1 MAFLAM
7 HDEPDLD
14 ALLTNWLG
22 ASRQVLAPLVQWG
35 EGTMAPAELR
45 APLPEPD
52 PNPKGKPR
60 EPNGDLM
67 AQSPPDVVLIPGDQD
82 HIGWTLG
89 HEVSVRF
96 SWFALRV
103 GIGLGQRGPQFGGS
117 HGALSPLNQR
127 CQNLARGP

>member
-1 MAFLAM
+1 MRPDRRRCALHALEITQQIGTSATLALFFQLLKCCEHRVRFATPAKSLQTIDGSIMAFLAM

-14 ALLTNWLG
+14 ALTNWLG

-67 AQSPPDVVLIPGDQD
+67 AQSPPM
-82 HIGWTLG
+82 W
-89 HEVSVRF
+89 S
-96 SWFALRV
+96 
-103 GIGLGQRGPQFGGS
+103 
-117 HGALSPLNQR
+117 
-127 CQNLARGP
+127 